1 MKNVCITV
9 VVVVAVF
16 SKIASAEHV
25 DVRAYVQNARIA
37 VGSSELVGST
47 VVPLSDEQRVFGTEL
62 GEDDPGQPFMTED
75 PGFLSEDGAFPGGS
89 GQWLGFNAR
98 AGLAVW
104 NGSGFAGTP
113 ASESL
118 QITVGSQSVNVAG
131 GAVPGF
137 NFAQIDSGG
146 GLHQHMTFEL
156 LGADGNPIPG
166 DGVEPTTGVYM
177 LELELTTTM
186 SGIAASL
193 PVWMV
198 YNNGDTEENHDAAIE
213 WVESNL
219 VPEPVS
225 ALMLSAGAILVF
237 RRRPRSVA

>member
-1 MKNVCITV
+1 MKNVCIAI

-16 SKIASAEHV
+16 SKIALAAHV

-75 PGFLSEDGAFPGGS
+75 PGFLSEDGAFPDGS

-104 NGSGFAGTP
+104 NGSGLSGTP

-137 NFAQIDSGG
+137 NVAQIDAGA
-146 GLHQHMTFEL
+146 GLHQHITFEL

-166 DGVEPTTGVYM
+166 DGVEQTTGVY
-177 LELELTTTM
+177 LVELELTTTM
-186 SGIAASL
+186 SGVASSA
-193 PVWMV
+193 PIWFV

-225 ALMLSAGAILVF
+225 ALLLSAGAILMF
-237 RRRPRSVA
+237 RRRSR